1 MLVSSLGKECR
12 VDVEGLVRDLRALDA
27 ETADRRELDDR
38 AAQSTRLRAWLDSV
52 DVDLGRAFEAKT
64 GYGAKTFADAANV
77 ALSTG
82 ERVVERGR
90 TLCALP
96 AIEAALRAGEAS
108 GAHVDAATR
117 ALRQVDE
124 KHRAELASRIDA
136 LVGDARSL
144 PANEFERR
152 LKIEVRR
159 LQGDPDKQQ
168 KRSVRWR
175 AWVERISGMFR
186 GDFTCDPLN
195 AIKIDRRIQDEV
207 DRLFAERVPDDAP
220 DDPIERQK
228 YLAGLA
234 VISLLSGNGGAVGKP
249 ELIVVVDATQ
259 VDADGRATVDWGL
272 PVDVPDEVLRD
283 VAARAKLHVVAVWPP
298 ADLDLGRRQRLAS
311 AAQRR
316 VLRAL
321 YPSCAMP
328 GCDVRFARTK
338 MHHVWWWE
346 HGGPTDLD
354 NLLPICNRHHHCV
367 HDLGWELKLLPDRTL
382 EITLPDGDTVETG
395 PPSRGP

>member
-1 MLVSSLGKECR
+1 MDVLALVGELAACDP
-12 VDVEGLVRDLRALDA
+12 VA
-27 ETADRRELDDR
+27 ADRDVLVASVEASARV
-38 AAQSTRLRAWLDSV
+38 RAWLDGF
-52 DVDLGRAFEAKT
+52 DVEVGRALEVKT
-64 GYGAKTFADAANV
+64 GYGAKVFADAAIVSLN
-77 ALSTG
+77 TG
-82 ERVVERGR
+82 ERVIERGR

-96 AIEAALRAGEAS
+96 RLEAAVKAGDVS

-124 KHRAELASRIDA
+124 KSRGELAAAIDG
-136 LVGDARSL
+136 LVGEAPSL

-152 LKIEVRR
+152 LKVEVRR
-159 LQGDPDKQQ
+159 LQGDDEARQ

-175 AWVERISGMFR
+175 SWVERISGMFR
-186 GDFTCDPLN
+186 GDFACDPLN
-195 AIKIDRRIQDEV
+195 AVKIDKRIQDEV
-207 DRLFAERVPDDAP
+207 DRLFADGVPDGAP
-220 DDPIERQK
+220 DDPIEKQK

-234 VISLLSGNGGAVGKP
+234 VISLLLGHGAGVGKP

-259 VDADGRATVDWGL
+259 VDADGKPTVDWGL
-272 PVDVPDEVLRD
+272 PVDLPDDVLRD
-283 VAARAKLHVVAVWPP
+283 VAARAKVHVVAVWPP
-298 ADLDLGRRQRLAS
+298 AELDLGRSQRLAS

-321 YPSCAMP
+321 YPRCAIP
-328 GCDVRFARTK
+328 GCEVRFSRTK
-338 MHHVWWWE
+338 AHHVWWWE

-367 HDLGWELKLLPDRTL
+367 HDKGWKLKLLPDRTL
-382 EITLPDGDTVETG
+382 EITLPDGESMTTG

>member
-1 MLVSSLGKECR
+1 
-12 VDVEGLVRDLRALDA
+12 VDVV
-27 ETADRRELDDR
+27 TAVGELAACDPAAADR
-38 AAQSTRLRAWLDSV
+38 AALEACVAMSARVRAWLDGF
-52 DVDLGRAFEAKT
+52 DVEVGRALEART
-64 GYGAKTFADAANV
+64 GYGAKVFADAANV
-77 ALSTG
+77 SLHTS
-82 ERVVERGR
+82 ERVIERGK
-90 TLCALP
+90 TLSLVP
-96 AIEAALRAGEAS
+96 AIGCAVRAGDVS
-108 GAHVDAATR
+108 GVHVDAVSR

-124 KHRAELASRIDA
+124 QHRGELAAIVDG
-136 LVGDARSL
+136 LVGEARSL

-159 LQGDPDKQQ
+159 LQGDDEARQ

-175 AWVERISGMFR
+175 SWVERISGMFR
-186 GDFTCDPLN
+186 GDFACDPLN
-195 AIKIDRRIQDEV
+195 AVKIDKRIEDEIN
-207 DRLFAERVPDDAP
+207 RLFAERVPDDAP

-234 VISLLSGNGGAVGKP
+234 VISLLLGNGGGSGKP

-259 VDADGRATVDWGL
+259 VDADGKPTVDWGL
-272 PVDVPDEVLRD
+272 PVDLPDDVLRD
-283 VAARAKLHVVAVWPP
+283 VAARAKTHVVAVWPP
-298 ADLDLGRRQRLAS
+298 AELDLGRSQRLAS

-321 YPSCAMP
+321 YPRCAIP
-328 GCDVRFARTK
+328 GCEVRFSRLR

-367 HDLGWELKLLPDRTL
+367 HDRGWKLKLLPDRTL
-382 EITLPDGDTVETG
+382 EITLPDGETMTTG
-395 PPSRGP
+395 PPVRV